1 MYVIQYYNKTG
12 STVASAFDNDTT
24 HYIPADMCAFQTVA
38 TSGGGYELS
47 RVIFFGGN
55 AAGVD
60 LTPLADDNNNATYAE
75 ATLGYMGKSGRF
87 VAITNKQTSG
97 LDA

>member
-47 RVIFFGGN
+47 RVIF
-55 AAGVD
+55 
-60 LTPLADDNNNATYAE
+60 LSL
-75 ATLGYMGKSGRF
+75 
-87 VAITNKQTSG
+87 IHI
-97 LDA
+97 